1 MVRKNQQ
8 KNNNRRRK
16 TIIILMKKTKFNPE
30 LLKEELNRFKSINEY
45 SFYKEAK
52 NDLLLG
58 NTSYLD
64 EADEDPDAAG
74 DAIANDLGVTPPSA
88 GADEPQAGDDLDFG
102 GEAQAGGAEPNPA
115 NAEDPAAAPIP
126 EPEMPT
132 PPAAP
137 ETTPEEDP
145 AGDEVELDITDLVD
159 STDEAKS
166 SANKANKNTQL
177 LMKKLEDL
185 ESRIAK
191 MDSVSGKIEALE
203 KEIIKRNPT
212 NVEKLE
218 MQSLRSGPYT
228 QNLTDYWADK
238 HGAYDVMGNDKK
250 QEYVLDKETI
260 DSDYSEGDIK
270 QSFAVRPEDYEEEDI

>member
-1 MVRKNQQ
+1 
-8 KNNNRRRK
+8 
-16 TIIILMKKTKFNPE
+16 MKKTKFNPE

-45 SFYKEAK
+45 TFFKETK

-88 GADEPQAGDDLDFG
+88 GADEPQAGGNDLDFG
-102 GEAQAGGAEPNPA
+102 GEAQAGGEDQEAE
-115 NAEDPAAAPIP
+115 APMP

-137 ETTPEEDP
+137 ETTPEEAP

-185 ESRIAK
+185 ESRIAR

-250 QEYVLDKETI
+250 EEYVLDKETI
-260 DSDYSEGDIK
+260 NSDYSEGDIK
-270 QSFAVRPEDYEEEDI
+270 QSFAVKPEDYEEEDI

>member
-1 MVRKNQQ
+1 
-8 KNNNRRRK
+8 
-16 TIIILMKKTKFNPE
+16 MKKTKFNPE

-115 NAEDPAAAPIP
+115 NAEDPAAAPMP

-250 QEYVLDKETI
+250 EEYVLDKETI
-260 DSDYSEGDIK
+260 NSDYSEGDIK

>member
-1 MVRKNQQ
+1 
-8 KNNNRRRK
+8 
-16 TIIILMKKTKFNPE
+16 MKKTKFNPE
-30 LLKEELNRFKSINEY
+30 LLKEELKRFKLINEY
-45 SFYKEAK
+45 TFGMRERKDDDE
-52 NDLLLG
+52 LLLG
-58 NTSYLD
+58 GEYSYLD

-74 DAIANDLGVTPPSA
+74 DAIANDLGVAPPS
-88 GADEPQAGDDLDFG
+88 GNADEPQAGGDDLDFG
-102 GEAQAGGAEPNPA
+102 GEPQAGGAEPAPA
-115 NAEDPAAAPIP
+115 EEPMA
-126 EPEMPT
+126 EPEVPM

-137 ETTPEEDP
+137 ETTPEEEP

-166 SANKANKNTQL
+166 AADKASKNTQM

-185 ESRIAK
+185 ESRIAS

-212 NVEKLE
+212 NVEKLQ

-238 HGAYDVMGNDKK
+238 HGAYDVMGNDEK

-270 QSFAVRPEDYEEEDI
+270 QSFAVKPEDYEEVDI

>member
-1 MVRKNQQ
+1 
-8 KNNNRRRK
+8 
-16 TIIILMKKTKFNPE
+16 MKKTKFNPE

-52 NDLLLG
+52 DDLLLG

-88 GADEPQAGDDLDFG
+88 GADEPKAGGDDLDFG
-102 GEAQAGGAEPNPA
+102 GEAQAGGEDQEAE
-115 NAEDPAAAPIP
+115 APMP
-126 EPEMPT
+126 DPEMPT

-137 ETTPEEDP
+137 ETTPEEAP

-159 STDEAKS
+159 STDDAKS
-166 SANKANKNTQL
+166 SADKANKNTQL

-185 ESRIAK
+185 ESRIAR
-191 MDSVSGKIEALE
+191 MDSVSGKIDALE

-260 DSDYSEGDIK
+260 NSDYSEGDIK
-270 QSFAVRPEDYEEEDI
+270 QSFAVKPEDYVEEDI